1 MARQRFDEIQLGLIA
16 AIVAILEEP
25 AGGLMQDGGRL
36 LWRQFVDEAV
46 DGLPQETYAV
56 PHQEFLSVVRACA
69 RQEGALEELVR
80 ATELVAPAVG
90 RQLQPL
96 LEEWWAH
103 RVYAGRSWSALR
115 QALQPRLPE
124 LASLVSLS
132 TDGRRALP
140 AHCGTP
146 WQAFVHLAD
155 LNSATRGLPPGMVL
169 LEHLARCPELAA
181 AVGEIRTWNDHFARE
196 WGLLD
201 GADGLRG
208 LRRRL
213 DAARRHEQAGSDPT
227 GPTGPAGQ
235 AGESADQPGPDR
247 TGADRPGGE
256 DAAGQENH
264 TAPDGRPLIRL
275 YIRVAADRTPQPG
288 TGRRRTS
295 RIPRYHVS
303 ACVKYADSPTLHREP
318 GAEPE
323 APVTREQLGSC
334 IAELITRMAA
344 LWHNRS
350 ELVALEFF
358 LPLELLNEPVEWWD
372 RNPARGYANPLLSTY
387 RVSVH
392 SLDRVQRREFHRAW
406 RARWTR
412 WRENGGKQQH
422 ARRVVH
428 ECAPEPTLSD
438 AEHLARL
445 DAVVGSDDDVV
456 GMLLCQPPWD
466 HGKLGIQE
474 VSLALDL
481 GVPVLMYHREEHA
494 ASACRAAVR
503 EALAEDGLAALP
515 QRAQQWRTDAAAGR
529 PSAHDPKAIRSM
541 GMIWDD
547 PEHLLDGGPSAP
559 ATFVGGTD

>member
-1 MARQRFDEIQLGLIA
+1 MARQRFDDIQLDLIA

-36 LWRQFVDEAV
+36 LWRQFVHEAV
-46 DGLPQETYAV
+46 DGLPQETYSV

-103 RVYAGRSWSALR
+103 HVYGGRNWSSLR

-132 TDGRRALP
+132 TGGRRTLP

-155 LNSATRGLPPGMVL
+155 LNSPVGGLPPGMVF
-169 LEHLARCPELAA
+169 LEHLAHCPELAA

-201 GADGLRG
+201 GSDGLRG

-213 DAARRHEQAGSDPT
+213 DSARRHEGVGISAAD
-227 GPTGPAGQ
+227 PAGG
-235 AGESADQPGPDR
+235 A
-247 TGADRPGGE
+247 ADRPQDDGAEAGRE
-256 DAAGQENH
+256 DH

-275 YIRVAADRTPQPG
+275 YIRVATDRTPQPS
-288 TGRRRTS
+288 TGRRRAA
-295 RIPRYHVS
+295 RIPRYQVS
-303 ACVKYADSPTLHREP
+303 ACVKYANSPTLHREP
-318 GAEPE
+318 GAEPQ
-323 APVTREQLGSC
+323 APATREQLGSC
-334 IAELITRMAA
+334 VAELLTRMSA

-372 RNPARGYANPLLSTY
+372 RDPARGYANPLLSTY

-406 RARWTR
+406 RARWTH
-412 WRENGGKQQH
+412 WRENGSNLEH
-422 ARRVVH
+422 TRRVVH
-428 ECAPEPTLSD
+428 ECAPEPTLTDS
-438 AEHLARL
+438 EHLARL

-466 HGKLGIQE
+466 HSKLGIQE

-481 GVPVLMYHREEHA
+481 GVPLLMYHREDEA

-515 QRAQQWRTDAAAGR
+515 RLAQQWKTDAAAGR

>member
-1 MARQRFDEIQLGLIA
+1 MARQRFDDIQLDLIA

-36 LWRQFVDEAV
+36 LWRQFVHEAV
-46 DGLPQETYAV
+46 DGLPQETYSV

-90 RQLQPL
+90 LQLQPL

-103 RVYAGRSWSALR
+103 HVYGGRNWSSLR

-132 TDGRRALP
+132 TGGRRTLP

-155 LNSATRGLPPGMVL
+155 LNSPVGGLPPGMVF
-169 LEHLARCPELAA
+169 LEHW
-181 AVGEIRTWNDHFARE
+181 RTAPNWP
-196 WGLLD
+196 
-201 GADGLRG
+201 
-208 LRRRL
+208 RRWVRYGPGTTTSHGNG
-213 DAARRHEQAGSDPT
+213 DCWT
-227 GPTGPAGQ
+227 GPTAYGGCADGWTRPAGDEGVGISAADP
-235 AGESADQPGPDR
+235 AGGA
-247 TGADRPGGE
+247 ADRPQDDGAEAGRE
-256 DAAGQENH
+256 DH

-275 YIRVAADRTPQPG
+275 YIRVATDRTPQPS
-288 TGRRRTS
+288 TGRRRAA
-295 RIPRYHVS
+295 RIPRYQVS
-303 ACVKYADSPTLHREP
+303 ACVKYANSPTLHREP
-318 GAEPE
+318 GAEPQ
-323 APVTREQLGSC
+323 APATREQLGSC
-334 IAELITRMAA
+334 VAELLTRMSA

-372 RNPARGYANPLLSTY
+372 RDPARGYANPLLSTY

-406 RARWTR
+406 RARWTH
-412 WRENGGKQQH
+412 WRENGSNLEH
-422 ARRVVH
+422 TRRVVH
-428 ECAPEPTLSD
+428 ECAPEPTLTDS
-438 AEHLARL
+438 EHLARL

-466 HGKLGIQE
+466 HSKLGIQE

-481 GVPVLMYHREEHA
+481 GVPLLMYHREDEA

-515 QRAQQWRTDAAAGR
+515 RLAQQWKTDAAATAFR
-529 PSAHDPKAIRSM
+529 A
-541 GMIWDD
+541 
-547 PEHLLDGGPSAP
+547 
-559 ATFVGGTD
+559 